1 MYELA
6 SEPPCEDSE
15 DRNLT
20 QDTGMGRVLVIDDDR
35 ELCELVR
42 EYLIQEC
49 FHVVFLH
56 DGKHG
61 LEQALSGKY
70 DAVILDVMLPGMNGL
85 QVLQA
90 IRRASRIGVL
100 MLTARGEDVGAVAAA
115 TTATARAFFGI

>member
-49 FHVVFLH
+49 FHV
-56 DGKHG
+56 
-61 LEQALSGKY
+61 ASN
-70 DAVILDVMLPGMNGL
+70 MLLWP
-85 QVLQA
+85 
-90 IRRASRIGVL
+90 RRVHTPTQWGSS
-100 MLTARGEDVGAVAAA
+100 
-115 TTATARAFFGI
+115 